1 VRWRRPAR
9 YPLLS
14 WTTIVSEDHRPAG
27 QRAVGSEKRLGGE
40 HTPPEYGPV
49 RPGDELGFD
58 QLADYLQ
65 ASIDGLGALVSV
77 HQFLNGAAN
86 LTYLLEFT
94 DRRLVI
100 RRPPFG
106 QIAVGAH
113 DMKREYRALSRLWRS
128 YDRAPRG
135 YLLCDDHSIIGSDFL
150 VIEYRPGVVVWG
162 SVPPGMA
169 GQPDAGRRIGFA
181 VVDALAD
188 LHMLDPEQAGVADLG
203 RPDGFVDRQLRGWQA
218 RWAAVAEPLLANL
231 ARHTPPAAPGEQADS
246 GFDASGADL
255 VAEAGARLAAT
266 RPETVRASVL
276 HNDFKIDNC
285 QFPPADPDRVRS
297 VFDWDM
303 ATIGDPLVDLG
314 TMLNYWPDPSD
325 DPASRPSYPDGQQH
339 MGLPTRAEVCD
350 RYAQATGTDLSA
362 VSWYEAFG
370 CWKTAIVVG
379 QLYHRYL
386 MGNSHDLRQGL
397 KGDRIMPLAR
407 RALTILG
414 G

>member
-1 VRWRRPAR
+1 
-9 YPLLS
+9 
-14 WTTIVSEDHRPAG
+14 VSEQHRPGG
-27 QRAVGSEKRLGGE
+27 QQGLGSEHVPGGE
-40 HTPPEYGPV
+40 HTPPEYGAV
-49 RPGDELGFD
+49 RPGDELAFD
-58 QLADYLQ
+58 RLAVYLR
-65 ASIDGLGALVSV
+65 ARVDGLGALVSA

-128 YDRAPRG
+128 YDRAPRA
-135 YLLCDDHSIIGSDFL
+135 YLLCDDHSVIGSDFL

-188 LHMLDPEQAGVADLG
+188 LHLLDPELAGVADLG

-218 RWAAVAEPLLANL
+218 RWAAVAEPLLPNL
-231 ARHTPPAAPGEQADS
+231 AAD
-246 GFDASGADL
+246 GLLPSGALAGTVFGAAGPDL
-255 VAEAGARLAAT
+255 VAEAAARLAAT
-266 RPETVRASVL
+266 RPETARASVL

-285 QFPPADPDRVRS
+285 QFDPANPDRVRS

-325 DPASRPSYPDGQQH
+325 DPDNRPSYPDGQQH
-339 MGLPTRAEVCD
+339 MGLPTRAEVTE
-350 RYAQATGTDLSA
+350 RYGRATGADVSA

>member
-1 VRWRRPAR
+1 M
-9 YPLLS
+9 
-14 WTTIVSEDHRPAG
+14 TIVTAAHSVGGQQSPA
-27 QRAVGSEKRLGGE
+27 
-40 HTPPEYGPV
+40 EYGPV
-49 RPGDELGFD
+49 RPGDELDFD
-58 QLADYLQ
+58 RLADYVRQ
-65 ASIDGLGALVSV
+65 NIDGLGPLAAV
-77 HQFLNGAAN
+77 HQFLTGAAN
-86 LTYLLEFT
+86 LTYLLQFA
-94 DRRLVI
+94 DRRLVV

-106 QIAVGAH
+106 EIAVGAH

-128 YDRAPRG
+128 YDRAPRA
-135 YLLCDDHSIIGSDFL
+135 YLLCEDHSVAGSDFL

-162 SVPPGMA
+162 SVPPDMA
-169 GQPDAGRRIGFA
+169 RYDDAGRRIGLA
-181 VVDALAD
+181 VVDALAE
-188 LHMLDPEQAGVADLG
+188 LHLLDPGQAGVADLG
-203 RPDGFVDRQLRGWQA
+203 RPDGFVDRQLRGWRA

-231 ARHTPPAAPGEQADS
+231 ASEPGSAD
-246 GFDASGADL
+246 GDDL

-266 RPETVRASVL
+266 RPETVRTSVV

-285 QFPPADPDRVRS
+285 QFATGNPDRVQS

-325 DPASRPSYPDGQQH
+325 EPDSRPSHPDGQQD
-339 MGLPTRAEVCD
+339 MGLPTRAEVAEH
-350 RYAQATGTDLSA
+350 YARATGTDLAA

-370 CWKTAIVVG
+370 CWKTAIVVA

>member
-1 VRWRRPAR
+1 VREQHETTGQQRRSGQHN
-9 YPLLS
+9 PL
-14 WTTIVSEDHRPAG
+14 
-27 QRAVGSEKRLGGE
+27 
-40 HTPPEYGPV
+40 EYGAV
-49 RPGDELGFD
+49 RPGDELAFD
-58 QLADYLQ
+58 RLARYLQ
-65 ASIDGLGALVSV
+65 DNIDGLGELVAV
-77 HQFLNGAAN
+77 HQFLTGAAN
-86 LTYLLEFT
+86 LTYLLEFAN
-94 DRRLVI
+94 RRLVI

-106 QIAVGAH
+106 VIAVGAH
-113 DMKREYRALSRLWRS
+113 DMKREYRALSRLWHS
-128 YDRAPRG
+128 YDRAPRA

-162 SVPPGMA
+162 SVPPTMA
-169 GQPDAGRRIGFA
+169 GQPDAGRRIGYA

-188 LHMLDPEQAGVADLG
+188 LHLLDPERAGVADLG
-203 RPDGFVDRQLRGWQA
+203 RPDGFVDRQVRGWRA
-218 RWAAVAEPLLANL
+218 RWAAVAEPLLADL
-231 ARHTPPAAPGEQADS
+231 ARSASRPPDRPAAEATGGPDLVE
-246 GFDASGADL
+246 DL

-266 RPETVRASVL
+266 RPETVRTSVV

-285 QFPPADPDRVRS
+285 QFDPANPDRVRS

-325 DPASRPSYPDGQQH
+325 DPDDRPSYPDGQQD
-339 MGLPTRAEVCD
+339 MGLPTRAEVRE
-350 RYAQATGTDLSA
+350 RYALATGADLSA
-362 VSWYEAFG
+362 VNWYEAFG
-370 CWKTAIVVG
+370 CWKTAVVVA

>member
-1 VRWRRPAR
+1 MTVSAAHSTGGREAGNGPGSQPSPA
-9 YPLLS
+9 
-14 WTTIVSEDHRPAG
+14 
-27 QRAVGSEKRLGGE
+27 
-40 HTPPEYGPV
+40 EYGPV
-49 RPGDELGFD
+49 RPGDELAFD
-58 QLADYLQ
+58 RLADYLRV
-65 ASIDGLGALVSV
+65 SIDGLGPLVAAQ
-77 HQFLNGAAN
+77 QFLTGAAN

-128 YDRAPRG
+128 YDRAPRA
-135 YLLCDDHSIIGSDFL
+135 YLLCEDHSIVGSDFL

-162 SVPPGMA
+162 SVPPTMA
-169 GQPDAGRRIGFA
+169 GQADAGRRIGFA

-188 LHMLDPEQAGVADLG
+188 LHLLDPEQAGVADLG

-218 RWAAVAEPLLANL
+218 RWTAVAGPLLASL
-231 ARHTPPAAPGEQADS
+231 AETAAGPADGGITDHAGGP
-246 GFDASGADL
+246 DL
-255 VAEAGARLAAT
+255 VAEAGARLVAT
-266 RPETVRASVL
+266 KPATVRTSVL

-285 QFPPADPDRVRS
+285 QFDPGSPDRVQS

-325 DPASRPSYPDGQQH
+325 DPDNRPSYPDGQQD
-339 MGLPTRAEVCD
+339 MGLPTRAEVCEH
-350 RYAQATGTDLSA
+350 YARATGADLSA
-362 VSWYEAFG
+362 VGWYEAFG
-370 CWKTAIVVG
+370 CWKTAIVVA

>member
-1 VRWRRPAR
+1 
-9 YPLLS
+9 
-14 WTTIVSEDHRPAG
+14 
-27 QRAVGSEKRLGGE
+27 
-40 HTPPEYGPV
+40 V
-49 RPGDELGFD
+49 RPGDELAVGR
-58 QLADYLQ
+58 LASYLQ
-65 ASIDGLGALVSV
+65 TSIDGLGALVSV

-106 QIAVGAH
+106 HIAVGAH
-113 DMKREYRALSRLWRS
+113 DMKREYRALSRLWHS
-128 YDRAPRG
+128 YDRAPRA

-169 GQPDAGRRIGFA
+169 GEPDAGRRIGFA

-188 LHMLDPEQAGVADLG
+188 LHMLDPQRAGVADLG
-203 RPDGFVDRQLRGWQA
+203 RPDGFVERQLSGWQA
-218 RWAAVAEPLLANL
+218 RWTAVAEPLLANL
-231 ARHTPPAAPGEQADS
+231 ASNAAGPADDAEPAS
-246 GFDASGADL
+246 GFGAGVEDGAGGEDL
-255 VAEAGARLAAT
+255 VARAGARLAAT
-266 RPETVRASVL
+266 RPQTVRASVL

-285 QFPPADPDRVRS
+285 QFDPASPDRVRS

-303 ATIGDPLVDLG
+303 ATIGDPLVDVG

-325 DPASRPSYPDGQQH
+325 DPANQPSYPDGQQD
-339 MGLPTRAEVCD
+339 MGLPTRAEVSE
-350 RYAQATGTDLSA
+350 RYAEATGADLSA